1 MIELLEQTGSTRT
14 LLLLSE
20 RQHYVSELVRSTIN
34 PDGVASLDSLK
45 KVRRNLAELGLIIE
59 QIEEGPR
66 PKTFLVIT
74 EKGRRVAEKVKE
86 ILEILEEE

>member
-1 MIELLEQTGSTRT
+1 MGGQLMDI
-14 LLLLSE
+14 
-20 RQHYVSELVRSTIN
+20 Y
-34 PDGVASLDSLK
+34 LDALR

-59 QIEEGPR
+59 KIEEGPR

-86 ILEILEEE
+86 ILKILEEN

>member
-1 MIELLEQTGSTRT
+1 MDI
-14 LLLLSE
+14 
-20 RQHYVSELVRSTIN
+20 Y
-34 PDGVASLDSLK
+34 LDALR

-59 QIEEGPR
+59 KIEEGPR

-86 ILEILEEE
+86 ILKILEEN